1 MILPRIAEL
10 SLASSADGWL
20 LYDFRGINP
29 LAADILKLGKSML
42 SRRWFLYVPAHG
54 TPTLIHH
61 RIEAGSWSNLLVG
74 ETVNRCVYSSHEEL
88 DALLS
93 DTLRGAKTVLM
104 EYSPRGSV
112 PYVSRVDAGTLE
124 RVRSFGVNVISSA
137 DALQHF
143 TVWTPLNLEM
153 HRKAVAG
160 CIAAKD
166 AAFEFIHQ
174 RLRAG
179 GMITELEVQALVERV
194 IADHGLVNDHPA
206 IVGFAGH
213 AGDPHYAPTADSNRT
228 LETGMCVLIDLWAG
242 ANGHPMADITWMGF
256 AGEPS
261 AEFMQI
267 WRVVAAARDAA
278 IAVLQPGLEG
288 WVADKAGRDLI
299 EAAGYGADFTHRI
312 GHSLGTGV
320 AHGNGANLDNL
331 ETHDTRRLLPLTA
344 VTVEPGVY
352 LPHLGVRTE
361 VDVLILED
369 GIEVTTPIQL
379 EPYVLGLEVMRGG

>member
-1 MILPRIAEL
+1 MILPRIAAL

-29 LAADILKLGKSML
+29 LASDILKLGKAML
-42 SRRWFLYVPAHG
+42 SRRWFLYVPVHG

-61 RIEAGSWSNLLVG
+61 RIEAGSWNNLLVG
-74 ETVNRCVYSSHEEL
+74 ETVNRHVYSSHEEL
-88 DALLS
+88 DALLA

-124 RVRSFGVNVISSA
+124 RVRECGVQVISSA

-143 TVWTPLNLEM
+143 TVWTPLDLEM

-166 AAFEFIHQ
+166 AAFEFVHQ

-179 GMITELEVQALVERV
+179 ETTTELEVQALVERV
-194 IADHGLVNDHPA
+194 IADHGLENDHPA

-213 AGDPHYAPTADSNRT
+213 AGDPHYAPTAASNRT

-242 ANGHPMADITWMGF
+242 VTGHPMADITWMGF

-261 AEFMQI
+261 TEFLEI

-278 IAVLQPGLEG
+278 IAALQPGLEG
-288 WVADKAGRDLI
+288 WIADKAGRDLI
-299 EAAGYGADFTHRI
+299 EAAGYGAAFTHRI

-320 AHGNGANLDNL
+320 THGNGANLDNL

-369 GIEVTTPIQL
+369 GIEVTTSIQL